1 MKRRTWIV
9 LVSFLVIS
17 LTFGTYAV
25 AEESQSNDYD
35 GIWSGN
41 GAVSTTGGCSG
52 GTIPILFEVKDGLA
66 KSLIKDERQMF
77 ETKVKKKGKIKFTYK
92 NAASDSYQTGGK
104 PIDIR
109 FTGKLGTSSGKGSFS
124 YASGSGCR
132 GSWTVSKE

>member
-1 MKRRTWIV
+1 MKQRTWIV

-17 LTFGTYAV
+17 LKFGTYAF

-35 GIWSGN
+35 GIWSGS
-41 GAVSTTGGCSG
+41 GVVSTTRGCSG
-52 GTIPILFEVKDGLA
+52 RTIPILFEVQNGLA
-66 KSLIKDERQMF
+66 KSLMKDEKQMF
-77 ETKVKKKGKIKFTYK
+77 ETKVKKKGKITFIYK

-109 FTGKLGTSSGKGSFS
+109 FTGKLGTSSGKGSIS